1 MIQMLAGIDTL
12 IGKLLHYN
20 IINVLFR
27 AILVFVLMVKVG

>member
-12 IGKLLHYN
+12 LENFYIT
-20 IINVLFR
+20 INVLFR